1 MAVVRSF
8 VHVTLQKFLPAL
20 TCIALAAGPALPAGA
35 RDANPPFPISG
46 KLSRSLQTVTG
57 LNFLTERIAGAIA
70 GIVLRH
76 ELGGKVKVKVRTF
89 SLTDL
94 VAGKFKSVDVTM
106 ERSAYR
112 GVPLGSLHIEGPQ
125 PIWVRY
131 LKHKGQKTGLLT
143 PVMVK
148 IEGTV
153 SERQLAKA
161 LACELVASKLRM
173 IKLDLPGL
181 GEQQLQL
188 LEPNVDFRPGTVAV
202 QTLLVTQG
210 ADRETG
216 VKLTVEGKPT
226 LVGDARIVLEEM
238 NVSSP
243 DIESPQLFSSFAQQL
258 LNPLVDFSKMDRRD
272 HAFRMSKLKFS
283 DDRLEFSGNLV
294 LAPKQPA
301 LKVAAKERTKR

>member
-1 MAVVRSF
+1 MRRRLLPLALGVLSAGMVV
-8 VHVTLQKFLPAL
+8 
-20 TCIALAAGPALPAGA
+20 PAGA
-35 RDANPPFPISG
+35 RDANSPFPTSG
-46 KLSRSLQTVTG
+46 KVSRTLQRVTG
-57 LNFLTERIAGAIA
+57 LNFLTERIASALA
-70 GIVLRH
+70 SLVLRH
-76 ELGGKVKVKVRTF
+76 ELGGRIRVKVRTF

-94 VAGKFKSVDVTM
+94 VAGKIKSIDVTM
-106 ERSAYR
+106 ERSSYK

-148 IEGTV
+148 IDGTV
-153 SERQLAKA
+153 TERQLAKA
-161 LACELVASKLRM
+161 LACELVATKLRM

-188 LEPNVDFRPGTVAV
+188 LAPDVDFRPGRVAV
-202 QTLLVTQG
+202 TTLLVTQG
-210 ADRETG
+210 ADKETG
-216 VKLTVEGKPT
+216 VNLTVEGKPT
-226 LVGDARIVLEEM
+226 LVGDARIVLEGM
-238 NVSSP
+238 KVSSP
-243 DIESPQLFSSFAQQL
+243 DIERPEQFSSFAEQL

-294 LAPKQPA
+294 LAPRQPA
-301 LKVAAKERTKR
+301 LKVAAKERTKQ